1 MDGKTSKRTTTESSR
16 RAQRFGLLLLLLV
29 ALAVLTACEPE
40 PELHR
45 SQEPF
50 YLEATETGLLYEDH
64 VNGCVLTLPAE
75 AETSAA
81 HSARDKKRFHE
92 DFIGSFLSLQ

>member
-1 MDGKTSKRTTTESSR
+1 MDGKTSKRTTTGSSR

-64 VNGCVLTLPAE
+64 VNGSFRWSPLSA
-75 AETSAA
+75 TSPMG
-81 HSARDKKRFHE
+81 HIRIS
-92 DFIGSFLSLQ
+92 